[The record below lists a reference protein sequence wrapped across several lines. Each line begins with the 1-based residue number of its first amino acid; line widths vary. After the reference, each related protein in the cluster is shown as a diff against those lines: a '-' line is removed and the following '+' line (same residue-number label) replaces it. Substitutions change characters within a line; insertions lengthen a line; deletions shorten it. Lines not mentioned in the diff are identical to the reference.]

1 MTESTSPIPAAAASV
16 TPPPQP
22 PYRSWST
29 LTPAAIANASAL
41 PAGRALTPRGLL
53 VDFGPEGLLFRPSR
67 VRANFPFD
75 PAAVANASALG
86 LYYLNEAQGLW
97 EPVAGGVV
105 SAAGAFSAYLD
116 HFSRYALMEVVNAS
130 TIRPAATTLTA
141 TATSAAADGGGN
153 ASSSSSS
160 PVGARTMRSKE
171 WGGFH
176 AMWREGAA
184 AAGLLSVLFVAAVC
198 GVPALALCLG
208 AAERDAAPTT
218 PPKIIMVAASAT
230 LGGQR
235 GGGEPFA
242 NGNLLMFNSTRPPPA
257 QNPAASAGSS
267 ATYNHT
273 PLPRAEPARMPPY
286 GDRAEAAPPTI
297 PP

>member
-1 MTESTSPIPAAAASV
+1 M
-16 TPPPQP
+16 
-22 PYRSWST
+22 
-29 LTPAAIANASAL
+29 
-41 PAGRALTPRGLL
+41 
-53 VDFGPEGLLFRPSR
+53 
-67 VRANFPFD
+67 RANFPFD

-184 AAGLLSVLFVAAVC
+184 AAGLLSILFVAAIC
-198 GVPALALCLG
+198 GDPALALCLG
-208 AAERDAAPTT
+208 AAAGDDAPTE
-218 PPKIIMVAASAT
+218 PPKVTRVAASASF
-230 LGGQR
+230 GCSSD
-235 GGGEPFA
+235 GGGDGDTGASFGGGPGLSGGGDTEPFA
-242 NGNLLMFNSTRPPPA
+242 YSSSLMFNSTRPPPA

-286 GDRAEAAPPTI
+286 GDGAEAAPPTI

>member
-1 MTESTSPIPAAAASV
+1 MPIHISDDRVDITNTGSSRIGDA
-16 TPPPQP
+16 TPPQP

-29 LTPAAIANASAL
+29 LTPAAIANASAPL

-86 LYYLNEAQGLW
+86 LYYLNEARGAW

-141 TATSAAADGGGN
+141 TATSTSAAAGGGGN

-160 PVGARTMRSKE
+160 SSAAAGARAMRSKE

-176 AMWREGAA
+176 AM
-184 AAGLLSVLFVAAVC
+184 
-198 GVPALALCLG
+198 
-208 AAERDAAPTT
+208 
-218 PPKIIMVAASAT
+218 
-230 LGGQR
+230 
-235 GGGEPFA
+235 
-242 NGNLLMFNSTRPPPA
+242 
-257 QNPAASAGSS
+257 
-267 ATYNHT
+267 
-273 PLPRAEPARMPPY
+273 
-286 GDRAEAAPPTI
+286 
-297 PP
+297 